1 MLGNVPQQDIQGISL
16 KKPFGPP
23 PGAKIAFKLP
33 AIAKARK
40 KAGDQTAQGIREI

>member
-33 AIAKARK
+33 AIAKALKRR
-40 KAGDQTAQGIREI
+40 ATAQGIREI